1 MSDKRPTYGVS
12 EAIFLH
18 DLTDAQRRIYDFCAA
33 VRRDQPV
40 NSELLEHIVGAF
52 ERHMMGEAKTLDEA
66 FGLKRG
72 RGAIKK
78 RSLKEHAYR
87 VELAMAVLVAKEQA
101 PERTLPLIFDDLVEL
116 YTEKASHIQDC
127 YEEHRKEAVQA
138 LADLRL
144 IAQDPV
150 GAAIAMYHDV
160 MKQGGEA
167 PFGGARSV
175 NWPKNLPRK

>member
-12 EAIFLH
+12 EEIFLYN
-18 DLTDAQRRIYDFCAA
+18 LTDAQRRIYDFCAA

-40 NSELLEHIVGAF
+40 TPELLEHIVGAF
-52 ERHMMGEAKTLDEA
+52 ERHMMRETKTLDEA

-72 RGAIKK
+72 PGAIKK
-78 RSLKEHAYR
+78 RSLEDHARR
-87 VELAMAVLVAKEQA
+87 VEIAMAVLVAKEQA

-116 YTEKASHIQDC
+116 YTEKSSHIQDC

-144 IAQDPV
+144 FAQDPV
-150 GAAIAMYHDV
+150 GATIAVSHDQ
-160 MKQGGEA
+160 MKRR
-167 PFGGARSV
+167 GGARFV